1 MKHLHCLVEELGE
14 TDIVKHS
21 IDTSGVN
28 PVKQAARR
36 LPYALRQQLEAELDK
51 LLKIKCIERANSP
64 YASPIVLVRK
74 PDGNL
79 RVCVD
84 YRSVTIPDR

>member
-1 MKHLHCLVEELGE
+1 MRV

-21 IDTSGVN
+21 IKTCGAKL
-28 PVKQAARR
+28 VKEAVRR
-36 LPYALRQQLEAELDK
+36 LPYALRQQREQAFEDQV
-51 LLKIKCIERANSP
+51 
-64 YASPIVLVRK
+64 YASSLVLVRK

-84 YRSVTIPDR
+84 YCIQ